1 MSSAPSPRPS
11 APASSSPPPPP
22 SGALSARAAALL
34 AAARAAG
41 ARVRDGVTPR
51 RPLARRTLKAVGL
64 CVLGY
69 TVFWLTSALGVLAVS
84 AWAGEHA
91 PEDGELAGIRHFQQV
106 DDRVWRG
113 SAPSEAGY
121 RALVAHGIHTV
132 VDLRAEDLGAAALA
146 QPKRAGL
153 HVVRMPI
160 RDGQTPDGRQVDR
173 FLRVVADARGPVFV
187 HCGAGVGRTGSMT
200 AAYLVRTGQA
210 TPRQAALRTV
220 AVGPPS
226 LEQIY
231 YVLSADRDASRQPPS
246 VVSLV
251 SRLADAPRRIKASL

>member
-1 MSSAPSPRPS
+1 MSAAAPV
-11 APASSSPPPPP
+11 
-22 SGALSARAAALL
+22 RAAALL
-34 AAARAAG
+34 ASTRAAG
-41 ARVRDGVTPR
+41 ARVWGRLKPR
-51 RPLARRTLKAVGL
+51 HPITRRALKVVVL

-69 TVFWLTSALGVLAVS
+69 TCFWLTSALGVLAVS

-91 PEDGELAGIRHFQQV
+91 PEDGRLAGIKHFQPV
-106 DDRVWRG
+106 DDRLWRG
-113 SAPSEAGY
+113 SAPSPDGY
-121 RALVAHGIHTV
+121 RALAAHGIHTV
-132 VDLRAEDLGAAALA
+132 VDLRAEDLSGAALA

-173 FLRVVADARGPVFV
+173 FLRVVAEAAGPVFV

-210 TPRQAALRTV
+210 SPRQAALRTV

-231 YVLSADRDASRQPPS
+231 YVLSADRHASRQPPG
-246 VVSLV
+246 VVSLI

>member
-1 MSSAPSPRPS
+1 MS
-11 APASSSPPPPP
+11 PASPTPSSPTPSPPPAAPP
-22 SGALSARAAALL
+22 AGAPPARAAALL
-34 AAARAAG
+34 GAVRAAVARARG
-41 ARVRDGVTPR
+41 GLTPR
-51 RPLARRTLKAVGL
+51 RRLTRRALKTVGA

-91 PEDGELAGIRHFQQV
+91 PSDGELAGIRHFQQV
-106 DDRVWRG
+106 DERLWRG

-132 VDLRAEDLGAAALA
+132 VDLRAEDLSAAALA
-146 QPKRAGL
+146 QPERAGL

-160 RDGQTPDGRQVDR
+160 RDGQTPDGRQVDQ

-210 TPRQAALRTV
+210 TPGQAALRTV

-231 YVLSADRDASRQPPS
+231 YVLSADRNASRQPPG